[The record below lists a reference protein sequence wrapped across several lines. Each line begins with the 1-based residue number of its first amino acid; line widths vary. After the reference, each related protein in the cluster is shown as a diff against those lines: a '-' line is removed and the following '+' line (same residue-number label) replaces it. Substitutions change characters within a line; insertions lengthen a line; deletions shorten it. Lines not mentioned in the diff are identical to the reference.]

1 MREKIIIIAE
11 IGVNHN
17 GSLKLAKKL
26 IDYAVKAKADYVK
39 FQSYVTSKLL
49 IQNSNLASYQKKS
62 FKGTQNDL
70 LKKYELSFQ
79 QQIDLFEY
87 CKHKKIG
94 FLSTP
99 FDNESLNFL
108 KNKVSTIKISSG
120 DLDNIPFL
128 KNIAKT
134 KKKILLSTGMAN
146 VKEIR
151 ISLNEL
157 IKNGIDKKKI
167 TLLHCHSEYP
177 TSFNN
182 INLNSIIYLREKFNI
197 RVGFSDHTAG
207 VEASIAAA
215 TLGARVI
222 EKHFTISK
230 KMKGPDHSSSI
241 DFKELEF
248 MIRAIRNIEIGMGKF
263 GKYVSKI
270 EKLNKL
276 SVRKSIVAFK
286 AIPKGTLLTKNNLI
300 TKRPGTGIS
309 AIKWKK
315 ILGKKAI
322 KNFTKDEQI
331 KI

>member
-1 MREKIIIIAE
+1 MKKKIIIIAE

-17 GSLKLAKKL
+17 GSMKLAKKL
-26 IDYAVKAKADYVK
+26 IDYAVIAKADYVK
-39 FQSYVTSKLL
+39 FQSYITKNLL
-49 IQNSNLASYQKKS
+49 IDNSNLAGYQKKS

-79 QQIDLFEY
+79 QQTELFKY
-87 CKHKKIG
+87 CKYKKIG

-108 KNKVSTIKISSG
+108 KNKVSIIKVSSG

-128 KNIAKT
+128 KNIAMT
-134 KKKILLSTGMAN
+134 KKKIFLSTGMAN
-146 VKEIR
+146 VNEIK

-157 IKNGIDKKKI
+157 IKSGADKKKI
-167 TLLHCHSEYP
+167 TLLYCHSEYP

-182 INLNSIIYLREKFNI
+182 INLNSIIYLKKKFNI
-197 RVGFSDHTAG
+197 RVGFSDHTTG

-215 TLGARVI
+215 TLGAQVI

-248 MIRAIRNIEIGMGKF
+248 MIKSIRNIEKGLGKF
-263 GKYVSKI
+263 GKYVSKA
-270 EKLNKL
+270 EKKNKL

-286 AIPKGTLLTKNNLI
+286 QIKKGTLFTKDNLI

-315 ILGKKAI
+315 VLGKKAR
-322 KNFTKDEQI
+322 KNFEKNEQI